1 MINFLKSDE
10 LVVGNIYKE
19 ILPGSGEY
27 MYYIHVKY
35 NDRVYGYGKM
45 LAFHSA
51 RNIKDLLKLKGKT
64 PTTFFSYSYFDKHVK
79 LTPIGDLEPVT
90 VLEDDTIPRT
100 MRLSEIDEGV
110 VYTVHREG
118 TCWVAEYVFLS
129 GSTLYRYPL
138 FGRKWFNA
146 EYQKVIDLIK
156 EKYSDV
162 FVTEAFTYPSLPWEI
177 KGDK

>member
-19 ILPGSGEY
+19 IGAGTGNY
-27 MYYIHVKY
+27 KYYIFVQH
-35 NDRVYGYGKM
+35 NTSGYTHT
-45 LAFHSA
+45 LAFHSSD
-51 RNIKDLLKLKGKT
+51 NLKDLIKKKGT
-64 PTTFFSYSYFDKHVK
+64 EPTTFFTYSFFNRNVK
-79 LTPIGDLEPVT
+79 LTPIGDLAPIK

-100 MRLSEIDEGV
+100 MRLSEIDGGV
-110 VYTVHREG
+110 VYTVHHEG
-118 TCWVAEYVFLS
+118 TRWFAEYVLLS
-129 GSTLYRYPL
+129 GSTIYRYSL
-138 FGRKWFNA
+138 FTKRWLRVHHTEVLNLL
-146 EYQKVIDLIK
+146 E

>member
-27 MYYIHVKY
+27 MYHMFVKY
-35 NDRVYGYGKM
+35 NDRVHGYEKT

-51 RNIKDLLKLKGKT
+51 RNIPDLLKMRGT
-64 PTTFFSYSYFDKHVK
+64 EPTTFFSYSFFNLVLK
-79 LTPIGDLEPVT
+79 LTPIGDLDPVT
-90 VLEDDTIPRT
+90 VLEDDTVPRT

-110 VYTVHREG
+110 VYTVHNEG
-118 TCWVAEYVFLS
+118 ACWIAEYVLLS

-138 FGRKWFNA
+138 FGRKWFKA

-156 EKYSDV
+156 EEYSDV